1 MTPKPRDR
9 TTERLRPQGEAE
21 GGGRRAERAAS
32 WSSRSAGGIPGTA
45 RRRQG
50 NAAWPREAG
59 AGRARRGPSGG
70 RRAVPPT
77 GSAAPDLSRGGPSG
91 PRSLREP
98 GSELDVPQ
106 AAERSNPRP
115 AFPAHPSEAETKRT
129 GRASR
134 GAAPRWTASG
144 FCASPLPALRPIS
157 SPTGGRGFRPGPK
170 HASGTYF
177 LLPPILCLFVF

>member
-1 MTPKPRDR
+1 M
-9 TTERLRPQGEAE
+9 
-21 GGGRRAERAAS
+21 
-32 WSSRSAGGIPGTA
+32 
-45 RRRQG
+45 
-50 NAAWPREAG
+50 
-59 AGRARRGPSGG
+59 
-70 RRAVPPT
+70 PPT

-177 LLPPILCLFVF
+177 LLPPILCVFVF